1 MHDAMKDEIYQ
12 SIKVLLQNDNMVSDE
27 QRQLILKSCR
37 QVTAKGKLRL
47 GTVRQVAE
55 LLGCHVK
62 TVQRYAQKGCIHPIK
77 HSLRR
82 VRYDMAE
89 IEAFVAKGLSGASSA
104 ISSLPGA

>member
-1 MHDAMKDEIYQ
+1 MKDEIYQ
-12 SIKVLLQNDNMVSDE
+12 SIKVLLQNDNTVPDE

-37 QVTAKGKLRL
+37 QITAKGKLQL

-62 TVQRYAQKGCIHPIK
+62 TVQRYSQKGYIHPIK
-77 HSLRR
+77 HSQRR

-89 IEAFVAKGLSGASSA
+89 IEDFVSKGLSDANSA
-104 ISSLPGA
+104 ISA

>member
-1 MHDAMKDEIYQ
+1 MKDEIYQ
-12 SIKVLLQNDNMVSDE
+12 SIRVLLQNDNTVPDE

-37 QVTAKGKLRL
+37 QATAKARLRL
-47 GTVRQVAE
+47 GTVKQVAE

-89 IEAFVAKGLSGASSA
+89 IETFAAKGLPDS
-104 ISSLPGA
+104 ISVIATLAES

>member
-12 SIKVLLQNDNMVSDE
+12 SIRVLLQNDNTVPDE

-37 QVTAKGKLRL
+37 QVAATGKLRL

-62 TVQRYAQKGCIHPIK
+62 TVQRYAQKGCIHPM
-77 HSLRR
+77 SAP
-82 VRYDMAE
+82 VE
-89 IEAFVAKGLSGASSA
+89 SG
-104 ISSLPGA
+104 